1 MKRSTHLLTGLIR
14 LHAELGREL
23 GYKEEEAQKV
33 RENMRLVES
42 VIKLVEP
49 DYDARQIVYLRRH
62 KPNMVVKKRAHLS
75 RHALDVLRRAER
87 PLMVAEIADIMAQ
100 ERGLTDLSVEDRD
113 RLRNSVYC
121 WLRDNDGKLVT
132 KHGRYP
138 SRWELVSGSRQAV
151 PSESKAV
158 G

>member
-1 MKRSTHLLTGLIR
+1 MKRSTYLLTGLIR

-49 DYDARQIVYLRRH
+49 TYDARQIVYLRRH
-62 KPNMVVKKRAHLS
+62 KPNMAVKKRAHLS
-75 RHALDVLRRAER
+75 RHALDVLRRATR

-100 ERGLTDLSVEDRD
+100 ERGLTDISVEDRD
-113 RLRNSVYC
+113 RIRNSVYC

-132 KHGRYP
+132 KNGRYP
-138 SRWELVSGSRQAV
+138 SRWCIIA
-151 PSESKAV
+151 
-158 G
+158 

>member
-1 MKRSTHLLTGLIR
+1 MKRSTYLLTGLIR

-100 ERGLTDLSVEDRD
+100 ERGLANISVEDRD
-113 RLRNSVYC
+113 RMRNSVYC

-138 SRWELVSGSRQAV
+138 SRWKLAMDL
-151 PSESKAV
+151 
-158 G
+158 

>member
-1 MKRSTHLLTGLIR
+1 MKRSTYLLTGLIR

-49 DYDARQIVYLRRH
+49 DYDTRQIVYLRRH
-62 KPNMVVKKRAHLS
+62 QSNKVVRKRAHLS
-75 RHALDVLRRAER
+75 RHALAVLREATR
-87 PLMVAEIADIMAQ
+87 PLMVAEIADVMIA
-100 ERGLTDLSVEDRD
+100 ERGLTDISVEDRD
-113 RLRNSVYC
+113 RIRNSVYC

-138 SRWELVSGSRQAV
+138 SRWELATHS
-151 PSESKAV
+151 
-158 G
+158 

>member
-49 DYDARQIVYLRRH
+49 DYGKRDFFPTLRLE
-62 KPNMVVKKRAHLS
+62 A
-75 RHALDVLRRAER
+75 
-87 PLMVAEIADIMAQ
+87 
-100 ERGLTDLSVEDRD
+100 
-113 RLRNSVYC
+113 
-121 WLRDNDGKLVT
+121 
-132 KHGRYP
+132 
-138 SRWELVSGSRQAV
+138 
-151 PSESKAV
+151 
-158 G
+158 